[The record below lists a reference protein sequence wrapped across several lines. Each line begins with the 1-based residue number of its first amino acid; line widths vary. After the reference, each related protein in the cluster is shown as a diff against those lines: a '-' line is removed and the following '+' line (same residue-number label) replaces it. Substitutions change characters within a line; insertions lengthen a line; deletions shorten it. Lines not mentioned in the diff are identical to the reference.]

1 MADGQISGRFSGPAR
16 FLAAAR
22 LRLAADYYLHPR
34 ASTGEDL
41 YSTRGS
47 VMAAGEGR
55 SRRRGTA
62 RGSRSV
68 AASGGEEAAAA

>member
-1 MADGQISGRFSGPAR
+1 
-16 FLAAAR
+16 
-22 LRLAADYYLHPR
+22 
-34 ASTGEDL
+34 
-41 YSTRGS
+41 
-47 VMAAGEGR
+47 MAAGEGR